1 MPEMK
6 RSHVAPFLLLTGVAL
21 ALNAPHGKAQNDPSA
36 LAEKIEKARDLA
48 GIRGKGMPGFRM
60 IGDIRIWVKKDS
72 PAEGKYLLIWTPEEK
87 WKEEIVL
94 NGYKRIRIGDGEQF
108 WQIRN
113 TDMEYPPVFELERLM
128 DVSRELKPKEGVRL
142 SRSHPEKIDGQDA
155 ECIKRESN
163 SGYAAS
169 TCFDPKS
176 GALLT
181 NVQGKSKYES
191 PLSFRSEEYSQFQQ
205 WAGKIYPRTMRGFDG
220 KQLLFEVQL
229 EEIKTLP
236 DLSPDF
242 FAPPKDSVVWADC
255 IEGGMWKLKERVPP
269 VYPESARARGIEG
282 VVVLYGVIEADG
294 TVSSLRPVYP
304 TGSDLDQAATSA
316 VSRWR
321 YVRGDACP
329 GAAGRTETL
338 IDVIFEL
345 RHH

>member
-1 MPEMK
+1 
-6 RSHVAPFLLLTGVAL
+6 
-21 ALNAPHGKAQNDPSA
+21 
-36 LAEKIEKARDLA
+36 
-48 GIRGKGMPGFRM
+48 M

-242 FAPPKDSVVWADC
+242 FATAQGFGRVGRLHR
-255 IEGGMWKLKERVPP
+255 GGDVE
-269 VYPESARARGIEG
+269 AQRAGAACVSRIRKGPWNRRGT
-282 VVVLYGVIEADG
+282 VVLYGVIEADG